1 MVYELSTM
9 LLCINISTRFV
20 VPIITY
26 FLLPSIGDGLG
37 QVIISV
43 GWVGSKNLG
52 WFGFQKNGSTF
63 IAGCMSLLPP
73 SSGTYGQTDR
83 WTDTRS
89 FEDVYRIL

>member
-1 MVYELSTM
+1 MYQHIHAI
-9 LLCINISTRFV
+9 CGAYYNIV
-20 VPIITY
+20 

-73 SSGTYGQTDR
+73 SSGTDGQTDR
-83 WTDTRS
+83 WTDTRP
-89 FEDVYRIL
+89 FEDAYRIL